1 MRFLTLAASLIKPW
15 NKFLPGPIHI
25 RHDPQ
30 YLVPLTLEPHY
41 REKIFFNALLHPR
54 QLRLLQL
61 LTGCK
66 VPVRRPILAVPYLV
80 GNKTHLRPLTP
91 RFLHLPVDLT
101 IKRPP
106 VLLRYLRNSLAKL
119 LRHISAYR
127 KLNPSKALIILKVTV
142 PHKVMLISR

>member
-54 QLRLLQL
+54 QLRLLQH

-66 VPVRRPILAVPYLV
+66 VPIRRSILAMPNLV
-80 GNKTHLRPLTP
+80 GYETHLCPLTP
-91 RFLHLPVDLT
+91 SFLHLPVDLT

-106 VLLRYLRNSLAKL
+106 VLLKYFGNRLAK
-119 LRHISAYR
+119 
-127 KLNPSKALIILKVTV
+127 
-142 PHKVMLISR
+142 